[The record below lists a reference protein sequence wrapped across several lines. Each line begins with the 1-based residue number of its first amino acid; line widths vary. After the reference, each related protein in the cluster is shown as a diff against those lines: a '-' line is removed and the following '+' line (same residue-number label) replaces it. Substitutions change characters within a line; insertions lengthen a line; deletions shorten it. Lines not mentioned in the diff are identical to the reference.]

1 MGQVRMMA
9 NSLSC
14 GVDEG
19 FTTEMILGGT
29 TVQALDRDGI
39 LSHQNVAPISLLFHC
54 LSHLMPS
61 RL

>member
-19 FTTEMILGGT
+19 FTTETMLGGT
-29 TVQALDRDGI
+29 TVQALETG
-39 LSHQNVAPISLLFHC
+39 LES
-54 LSHLMPS
+54 
-61 RL
+61 